1 MAGAKCA
8 RAAPHCKG
16 RAPLPF
22 LQGPAR
28 QSHKRLKPDA
38 LVWTREAT
46 RISLRAFF
54 PEWIHHEDVKN
65 QGFQLGSGPEDTASG
80 LLSVKALAHEIFQLS
95 CSQAGSQSQGSHTM
109 AHGHTLSPGHMER
122 KSAGMINLMEDSRA
136 WKPLDLTPL
145 QGIKASLPQGTVT
158 MQNKPKPINC
168 SSRSLYYYDGCSF
181 SWLLFLLSHPR
192 KRHERKKPFKSTQCP
207 RHEQ

>member
-1 MAGAKCA
+1 M
-8 RAAPHCKG
+8 
-16 RAPLPF
+16 
-22 LQGPAR
+22 
-28 QSHKRLKPDA
+28 
-38 LVWTREAT
+38 
-46 RISLRAFF
+46 
-54 PEWIHHEDVKN
+54 
-65 QGFQLGSGPEDTASG
+65 
-80 LLSVKALAHEIFQLS
+80 KALAHEIFQLS

-109 AHGHTLSPGHMER
+109 AHGHTLSPGHTER

-158 MQNKPKPINC
+158 MRNEPKTINC
-168 SSRSLYYYDGCSF
+168 SSRSLYYYDGRSF

-207 RHEQ
+207 RHEQLDTLISQSRVMRFKFNNSMWILGLEVETFWL